1 MNFLE
6 MPKQSRL
13 LSEEKDVECPIAIS
27 FTQLIKKDWLKEE
40 RDKALIYIT
49 EVINKYEINK
59 ATENDIDEAQS
70 YWVGIEIAMKTGQI
84 HNANHKN
91 TQEEQDH
98 KVLHAMQPV
107 ILRKMNEKVKELNHN
122 IVTISNNMKALHY
135 SILPTITTNASLM
148 AYESTVQGQC
158 LQKTQARIDMLE
170 KRCFTLYCTI
180 HSLTAQ
186 NAGIMHSLEAHKLE
200 QNPIMQLDTNDH
212 NNNDYYND
220 NNDSNNRNNN
230 NNSNNNNDHNND
242 NNYNSNRK
250 RKQTDDNLCSD
261 CTSTSS
267 SSSIQKSI
275 DNIERKHLSMWRII
289 VIMKA
294 DMDTYQSN
302 TNTIL
307 STLKQSLDRLEER
320 TL

>member
-13 LSEEKDVECPIAIS
+13 LSEENDVECPIAIS
-27 FTQLIKKDWLKEE
+27 FTKLIEKDWLKEE

-70 YWVGIEIAMKTGQI
+70 YWVGLEIAMKTGQI

-91 TQEEQDH
+91 TQEERDH

-107 ILRKMNEKVKELNHN
+107 ILRKMNERMKELNHN
-122 IVTISNNMKALHY
+122 IETISNNMKALHY

-158 LQKTQARIDMLE
+158 LQKTQTRIDMLE

-180 HSLTAQ
+180 HSLTTQ
-186 NAGIMHSLEAHKLE
+186 NAGIMHSLEALKVE
-200 QNPIMQLDTNDH
+200 KNPIMQLDTN
-212 NNNDYYND
+212 NNDDYNNY
-220 NNDSNNRNNN
+220 NNDR
-230 NNSNNNNDHNND
+230 NND
-242 NNYNSNRK
+242 NNSNRK

-261 CTSTSS
+261 YTSASS

-275 DNIERKHLSMWRII
+275 DSLERKHLNMWRII

-320 TL
+320 IL

>member
-13 LSEEKDVECPIAIS
+13 LSEENDVECPIAIS
-27 FTQLIKKDWLKEE
+27 FTKLIEKDWLKEE

-70 YWVGIEIAMKTGQI
+70 YWVGLEIAMKTGQI

-91 TQEEQDH
+91 TQEERDH

-107 ILRKMNEKVKELNHN
+107 ILRKMNERITQLNHN
-122 IVTISNNMKALHY
+122 IETISNNMKALHY

-158 LQKTQARIDMLE
+158 LQKTQTRIDMLE

-180 HSLTAQ
+180 HSLTTQ
-186 NAGIMHSLEAHKLE
+186 NAGIMHSLEAHKVE
-200 QNPIMQLDTNDH
+200 KNPIMQLDTN
-212 NNNDYYND
+212 NNDDYNNY
-220 NNDSNNRNNN
+220 NNDRNI
-230 NNSNNNNDHNND
+230 D
-242 NNYNSNRK
+242 NNSNRK

-261 CTSTSS
+261 YTSASS

-275 DNIERKHLSMWRII
+275 DNLERKHLNMWRII

-320 TL
+320 IL

>member
-27 FTQLIKKDWLKEE
+27 FTQLIEKDWLKEE

-70 YWVGIEIAMKTGQI
+70 YWVGLEIAMKIGQI

-91 TQEEQDH
+91 TQECERDH

-107 ILRKMNEKVKELNHN
+107 ILRKMNERMKELNHN
-122 IVTISNNMKALHY
+122 IETISDNMKALQY
-135 SILPTITTNASLM
+135 SVLPTITTNASLM
-148 AYESTVQGQC
+148 AYESTVQGQY
-158 LQKTQARIDMLE
+158 LQNTQTRIDMLE
-170 KRCFTLYCTI
+170 KRCFTLYYTI

-186 NAGIMHSLEAHKLE
+186 HAGIMHSLEAYKVE
-200 QNPIMQLDTNDH
+200 KNPIMQLDA
-212 NNNDYYND
+212 NND
-220 NNDSNNRNNN
+220 
-230 NNSNNNNDHNND
+230 NNNNDNKNN
-242 NNYNSNRK
+242 NRK

-261 CTSTSS
+261 YTTISS

-275 DNIERKHLSMWRII
+275 DNLERKYLSMWRII

-294 DMDTYQSN
+294 DMDTNQSN

-307 STLKQSLDRLEER
+307 STLKHRLDRLEER
-320 TL
+320 T

>member
-13 LSEEKDVECPIAIS
+13 LSEENDVECPIAIS
-27 FTQLIKKDWLKEE
+27 FTKLIEKDWLKEE

-70 YWVGIEIAMKTGQI
+70 YWVGLEIAMKTGQI

-91 TQEEQDH
+91 TQEERDH

-107 ILRKMNEKVKELNHN
+107 ILRKMNERMKELNHN
-122 IVTISNNMKALHY
+122 IETISNNMKALHY

-158 LQKTQARIDMLE
+158 LQKTQTRIDMLE

-180 HSLTAQ
+180 HSLTTQ
-186 NAGIMHSLEAHKLE
+186 NAGIMHSLEALKVE
-200 QNPIMQLDTNDH
+200 KNPIMQLDTN
-212 NNNDYYND
+212 NNDDYNNY
-220 NNDSNNRNNN
+220 NNDR
-230 NNSNNNNDHNND
+230 NND
-242 NNYNSNRK
+242 NNSNRK

-261 CTSTSS
+261 YTSASS

-275 DNIERKHLSMWRII
+275 DN
-289 VIMKA
+289 
-294 DMDTYQSN
+294 
-302 TNTIL
+302 
-307 STLKQSLDRLEER
+307 
-320 TL
+320 